1 MSVFA
6 FITNIHD
13 LLSEIQNYRFVYCSL
28 FILNH
33 NYAMVVVFFNNIIEV
48 FILINYKS
56 LI

>member
-13 LLSEIQNYRFVYCSL
+13 LLSEIQNYRFAYCSL
-28 FILNH
+28 FISNH

-48 FILINYKS
+48 FILINYKL